1 MRNPSGRGAS
11 HAVPGF
17 LSPFRLSAFAS
28 WVILRPLGKFSRPRG
43 RPTGGRP
50 AGPQRGCRVA
60 HEQDPTGQGALLTPG
75 TVVRSRPTVV
85 SGRHPPLRCGQSLY
99 PAGTSHRRDN
109 LHEASSRVHSRSPIT
124 PGLLAAAPGP
134 GASPLPAGLLLA
146 RRPRMER
153 EPLRLLPRASH
164 PAVTHDA
171 RRGGDRPSRTDPST
185 TPSTSV
191 EPQRR
196 LPLSLMHPHFAPI
209 RRLLPAPPRG
219 PCQRAQ
225 APTATRPDR

>member
-1 MRNPSGRGAS
+1 MRNPSGRGAG

-28 WVILRPLGKFSRPRG
+28 WVILRPLGKFSLPRG

-60 HEQDPTGQGALLTPG
+60 HEQDPTGQGALLTRGRWCAPG
-75 TVVRSRPTVV
+75 RRLS
-85 SGRHPPLRCGQSLY
+85 
-99 PAGTSHRRDN
+99 PAGTRRFAAASPYTPLEHPIGGDN

-134 GASPLPAGLLLA
+134 GASPLPACLLLA

-191 EPQRR
+191 EPQRC
-196 LPLSLMHPHFAPI
+196 LPLSLMHPHFAHS
-209 RRLLPAPPRG
+209 PRWT
-219 PCQRAQ
+219 PR
-225 APTATRPDR
+225 

>member
-1 MRNPSGRGAS
+1 MRNPSGGGAG

-28 WVILRPLGKFSRPRG
+28 WVILRPLGKFSLPRG

-99 PAGTSHRRDN
+99 PAGTSHRRGSPSRDVIKGS
-109 LHEASSRVHSRSPIT
+109 LTFAHHPKTAGCRPRTGSVAASRRSSPRPPPPNGTRAASAST
-124 PGLLAAAPGP
+124 PG
-134 GASPLPAGLLLA
+134 
-146 RRPRMER
+146 
-153 EPLRLLPRASH
+153 
-164 PAVTHDA
+164 
-171 RRGGDRPSRTDPST
+171 
-185 TPSTSV
+185 
-191 EPQRR
+191 
-196 LPLSLMHPHFAPI
+196 FAPRGYP
-209 RRLLPAPPRG
+209 RRTPR
-219 PCQRAQ
+219 RRQ
-225 APTATRPDR
+225 AIAH

>member
-1 MRNPSGRGAS
+1 
-11 HAVPGF
+11 
-17 LSPFRLSAFAS
+17 
-28 WVILRPLGKFSRPRG
+28 
-43 RPTGGRP
+43 
-50 AGPQRGCRVA
+50 
-60 HEQDPTGQGALLTPG
+60 
-75 TVVRSRPTVV
+75 RSRP
-85 SGRHPPLRCGQSLY
+85 PPRPEPDLLPC
-99 PAGTSHRRDN
+99 
-109 LHEASSRVHSRSPIT
+109 SRTNS
-124 PGLLAAAPGP
+124 A
-134 GASPLPAGLLLA
+134 A
-146 RRPRMER
+146 RRPPVRNFFTAIKGSLTFAHHPQAAVCRPRAGSVTASRRSSPRLPPPMER
-153 EPLRLLPRASH
+153 GPLRLLPRASH

-171 RRGGDRPSRTDPST
+171 RGGGDRPSRTDPST